1 MKILLA
7 SNNQKKA
14 RELHDILASKGV
26 EIVTLADV
34 PTYDEPIEDG
44 RTFADNALIKA
55 RAGAQHTGLV
65 TIADD
70 SGLAVDE
77 LHGAP
82 GVLSARWSGRH
93 GDDLANNT
101 LLLGQLAHVPD
112 ERRKAAFVSVCAL
125 VVPNGEEHVVE
136 GRWDGWLL
144 REPRGENGFG
154 YDPLFLPNE
163 EFPNG
168 RSSAQLSAAEKNALS
183 HRGKALGKL
192 VPIITQLVEAGGE

>member
-14 RELHDILASKGV
+14 RELHDILAGKGV

-55 RAGAQHTGLV
+55 RAGVQHTGLV

-70 SGLAVDE
+70 SGLVVDE

-112 ERRKAAFVSVCAL
+112 ERRQAAFVSVCAL